1 MTKNVSI
8 KLVDIKSLRKI
19 LLKKGF
25 LLFRKSIVKRQTSL
39 KNLYKISLVSILI
52 VSFFYFLPPSYKY
65 ISKVLKP
72 NLEIENPSNQ
82 KLTKVLEGKLLD
94 EDELNNESE
103 SNTNQELVYQELYGE
118 VTEED
123 ALERGVRLKASILYQ
138 LFEDTGYSLR
148 DVRINKIAKP
158 VEIGK
163 LPYELKKFQ
172 NVKKRKELFIQI
184 VLPLIL
190 EENNKIL
197 LDRKKLFAI
206 LNKNNN
212 SQSDNEWLNKKFK
225 QYGVSKKDIPTLK
238 RRMDIIPVSMAIAQA
253 AKETGWG
260 TSRFALEGNALFGQW
275 TYTDKGIKPAAA
287 DAGTTHKVMMFN
299 VLKSS
304 VRAYARNLNTHRSYK
319 KMRFA
324 RAIQRDNEGKLNSLE
339 LVNYLDSY
347 AETGKKY
354 TDVLKKII
362 QQNSLTD
369 FDDVKILPSSEAVKN
384 LI

>member
-1 MTKNVSI
+1 M
-8 KLVDIKSLRKI
+8 DIKSLRKI

-25 LLFRKSIVKRQTSL
+25 LISRKSIIRKQNSL
-39 KNLYKISLVSILI
+39 QNLYKISIASLLI
-52 VSFFYFLPPSYKY
+52 ISFFYILPPSYKFVNKL
-65 ISKVLKP
+65 IQP

-82 KLTKVLEGKLLD
+82 KLTQVLEGKLLD
-94 EDELNNESE
+94 ENELNNENYSV
-103 SNTNQELVYQELYGE
+103 TDQDLVYQELYGE

-123 ALERGVRLKASILYQ
+123 NLESGVRLKASVLYQ
-138 LFEDTGYSLR
+138 LFKDTNYNLK
-148 DVRINKIAKP
+148 DVRVNKIAKP

-163 LPYELKKFQ
+163 LPYELKEIE
-172 NVKKRKELFIQI
+172 NTKKRKELFIQI

-212 SQSDNEWLNKKFK
+212 SKSDNDWLNKKFK

-238 RRMDIIPVSMAIAQA
+238 RRMDIIPPSMAIAQA

-287 DAGTTHKVMMFN
+287 DAGTNHKVMMFN

-304 VRAYARNLNTHRSYK
+304 VRAYARNLNTHQSYK
-319 KMRFA
+319 KMRYV
-324 RAIQRDNEGKLNSLE
+324 RAIQRDNEGILNSLE
-339 LVNYLDSY
+339 LVDHLDNY
-347 AETGKKY
+347 AETGKEY
-354 TDVLKKII
+354 TIVLKKII
-362 QQNSLTD
+362 EQNSLTE

>member
-1 MTKNVSI
+1 MIKNVR
-8 KLVDIKSLRKI
+8 LRNMDIKTLRKI
-19 LLKKGF
+19 LSKKGF
-25 LLFRKSIVKRQTSL
+25 LMSRKSLVKKQSSL
-39 KNLYKISLVSILI
+39 HNLYKISLFSILMI
-52 VSFFYFLPPSYKY
+52 GFFYILPPSYNY
-65 ISKVLKP
+65 LSKVFKSNP
-72 NLEIENPSNQ
+72 EIENSSNQ
-82 KLTKVLEGKLLD
+82 TLNLVLDGKLLD
-94 EDELNNESE
+94 DDISNN
-103 SNTNQELVYQELYGE
+103 NFTDQDLVYQELYGE

-123 ALERGVRLKASILYQ
+123 SLESGVRLKASVLYQ
-138 LFEDTGYSLR
+138 LFKDTNYKLS

-163 LPYELKKFQ
+163 LPYELKEIQ
-172 NVKKRKELFIQI
+172 SVKKRKELFIQI

-212 SQSDNEWLNKKFK
+212 SKSENEWLNKKFK
-225 QYGVSKKDIPTLK
+225 QYGVTKKDIPTLK
-238 RRMDIIPVSMAIAQA
+238 RRMDIIPPSMAIAQA

-287 DAGTTHKVMMFN
+287 EAGTTHKVMMFN

-304 VRAYARNLNTHRSYK
+304 VRAYVRNLNTHKSYR
-319 KMRFA
+319 KMRYI
-324 RAIQRDNEGKLNSLE
+324 RAIQRDNDGKLNSLE
-339 LVNYLDSY
+339 LVDYLDKY
-347 AETGKKY
+347 AETGKDY
-354 TDVLKKII
+354 TIILKKII
-362 QQNSLTD
+362 DQNSLND
-369 FDDVKILPSSEAVKN
+369 FDDVKILPDSEAVKN

>member
-1 MTKNVSI
+1 MFKNVKI
-8 KLVDIKSLRKI
+8 NNMDIKSLRKI
-19 LLKKGF
+19 LFKKGF
-25 LLFRKSIVKRQTSL
+25 LISRKSIVKKQSSL
-39 KNLYKISLVSILI
+39 QNLYKISFVSLLI
-52 VSFFYFLPPSYKY
+52 IVFFYFLPPSYKY
-65 ISKVLKP
+65 LS
-72 NLEIENPSNQ
+72 NLFKSNPEIENSSNQ
-82 KLTKVLEGKLLD
+82 KLALVLEGKVLEND
-94 EDELNNESE
+94 VNNF
-103 SNTNQELVYQELYGE
+103 TDQDLVYQELYGE

-123 ALERGVRLKASILYQ
+123 SLETGVRLKASVLYQ
-138 LFEDTGYSLR
+138 LFEDTNYKLN
-148 DVRINKIAKP
+148 DVRKNKVAKP

-163 LPYELKKFQ
+163 LPYELKDIQ
-172 NVKKRKELFIQI
+172 SVKKRKELFIQI
-184 VLPLIL
+184 ILPLIL

-212 SQSDNEWLNKKFK
+212 SKSDNEWLNKKFK
-225 QYGVSKKDIPTLK
+225 QYGISNKDLPTLK
-238 RRMDIIPVSMAIAQA
+238 RRMDIIPPSMAIAQA

-304 VRAYARNLNTHRSYK
+304 VRAYARNLNTHKSYLK
-319 KMRFA
+319 LRYV
-324 RAIQRDNEGKLNSLE
+324 RAIQRDNIGKLNSLE
-339 LVNYLDSY
+339 LVEYLDRY

-354 TDVLKKII
+354 TVILKKII
-362 QQNSLTD
+362 EQNSLTD
-369 FDDVKILPSSEAVKN
+369 FDDVRILPNSEAAKN

>member
-1 MTKNVSI
+1 MLKNVKIKNMDIRSI
-8 KLVDIKSLRKI
+8 KKI
-19 LLKKGF
+19 LSKKGF
-25 LLFRKSIVKRQTSL
+25 FVAKKSILKKESSL
-39 KNLYKISLVSILI
+39 HNIYKISFASLLI
-52 VSFFYFLPPSYKY
+52 ISFFYILPPSYKY
-65 ISKVLKP
+65 MSKVFKANP
-72 NLEIENPSNQ
+72 EIENSSNK
-82 KLTKVLEGKLLD
+82 KLTLILEGKTFD
-94 EDELNNESE
+94 EENES
-103 SNTNQELVYQELYGE
+103 NYTDQDLVYKELYGE
-118 VTEED
+118 VTKED
-123 ALERGVRLKASILYQ
+123 TLETGVRLKASVLYQ
-138 LFEDTGYSLR
+138 LFEDTEYKLS

-163 LPYELKKFQ
+163 LPYELKEIQ

-225 QYGVSKKDIPTLK
+225 QYGVIKKDIPTLK
-238 RRMDIIPVSMAIAQA
+238 RRMDIIPASMAIAQA

-304 VRAYARNLNTHRSYK
+304 VRAYARNLNTHKSYRE
-319 KMRFA
+319 MRYV
-324 RAIQRDNEGKLNSLE
+324 RAIQRDNFGKLNSLE
-339 LVNYLDSY
+339 LVDYLNKY
-347 AETGKKY
+347 AETGKEY
-354 TDVLKKII
+354 TIVLKK
-362 QQNSLTD
+362 NY
-369 FDDVKILPSSEAVKN
+369 
-384 LI
+384 

>member
-1 MTKNVSI
+1 MLKNVKIKNMDIRSI
-8 KLVDIKSLRKI
+8 KKI
-19 LLKKGF
+19 LSKKGF
-25 LLFRKSIVKRQTSL
+25 FVAKKSILKKESSL
-39 KNLYKISLVSILI
+39 HNIYKISFASLLI
-52 VSFFYFLPPSYKY
+52 ISFFYILPPSYKY
-65 ISKVLKP
+65 MSKVFKANP
-72 NLEIENPSNQ
+72 EIENSSNK
-82 KLTKVLEGKLLD
+82 KLTLILEGKTFD
-94 EDELNNESE
+94 EENES
-103 SNTNQELVYQELYGE
+103 NYTDQDLVYKELYGE
-118 VTEED
+118 VTKED
-123 ALERGVRLKASILYQ
+123 TLETGVRLKASVLYQ
-138 LFEDTGYSLR
+138 LFEDTEYKLS

-163 LPYELKKFQ
+163 LPYELKEIQ

-225 QYGVSKKDIPTLK
+225 QYGVIKKDIPTLK
-238 RRMDIIPVSMAIAQA
+238 RRMDIIPASMAIAQA

-304 VRAYARNLNTHRSYK
+304 VRAYARNLNTHKSYRE
-319 KMRFA
+319 MRYV
-324 RAIQRDNEGKLNSLE
+324 RAIQRDNFGKLNSLE
-339 LVNYLDSY
+339 LVDYLNKY
-347 AETGKKY
+347 AETGKEY
-354 TDVLKKII
+354 TIVLKKII
-362 QQNSLTD
+362 EQNSLLD
-369 FDDVKILPSSEAVKN
+369 FDDVKILPDSEAVKN

>member
-1 MTKNVSI
+1 MFNNIKIKSMDI
-8 KLVDIKSLRKI
+8 KLLRKI

-25 LLFRKSIVKRQTSL
+25 LLSKKSVIKKQTSL
-39 KNLYKISLVSILI
+39 QNLYKISFASLIIIL
-52 VSFFYFLPPSYKY
+52 FFYILPPSYKFLAE
-65 ISKVLKP
+65 IFKP
-72 NLEIENPSNQ
+72 NLEIENSSSQ
-82 KLTKVLEGKLLD
+82 KLVQVLEGKSID
-94 EDELNNESE
+94 EVMNND
-103 SNTNQELVYQELYGE
+103 NNDGTNQDLVYQELYGE

-123 ALERGVRLKASILYQ
+123 TLESGVRLKASVLYQ
-138 LFEDTGYSLR
+138 LFEDTNYKLK
-148 DVRINKIAKP
+148 DVRASKIAKP

-163 LPYELKKFQ
+163 LPYELKEIQ
-172 NVKKRKELFIQI
+172 NTEKRKELFIQI

-212 SQSDNEWLNKKFK
+212 SKSDNECLNKKFK

-238 RRMDIIPVSMAIAQA
+238 RRMDIIPPSMAIAQA

-287 DAGTTHKVMMFN
+287 EAGTTHKVMMFN

-304 VRAYARNLNTHRSYK
+304 VRAYTRNLNTHKSYR
-319 KMRFA
+319 KMRYV
-324 RAIQRDNEGKLNSLE
+324 RAIQRDNFGELNSLE
-339 LVNYLDSY
+339 LVDHLDRY
-347 AETGKKY
+347 AETGKEY
-354 TDVLKKII
+354 TIILKKII
-362 QQNSLTD
+362 EQNALID
-369 FDDVKILPSSEAVKN
+369 FDDVKILPNSEAVKN

>member
-1 MTKNVSI
+1 MFKNVKI
-8 KLVDIKSLRKI
+8 NNMDIKSLRKI
-19 LLKKGF
+19 LFKKGF
-25 LLFRKSIVKRQTSL
+25 LISRKSIVKKQSSL
-39 KNLYKISLVSILI
+39 QNLYKISFVSLLI
-52 VSFFYFLPPSYKY
+52 IVFFYFLPPSYKY
-65 ISKVLKP
+65 LS
-72 NLEIENPSNQ
+72 NLFKSNPEIENSSNQ
-82 KLTKVLEGKLLD
+82 KLALVLEGKVLEND
-94 EDELNNESE
+94 VNNF
-103 SNTNQELVYQELYGE
+103 TDQDLVYQELYGE

-123 ALERGVRLKASILYQ
+123 SLETGVRLKASVLYQ
-138 LFEDTGYSLR
+138 LFEDTNYKLN
-148 DVRINKIAKP
+148 DVRKNKVAKP

-163 LPYELKKFQ
+163 LPYELKDIQ
-172 NVKKRKELFIQI
+172 SVKKRKELFIQI

-212 SQSDNEWLNKKFK
+212 SKSDNEWLNKKFK
-225 QYGVSKKDIPTLK
+225 QYGISNKDLPTLK
-238 RRMDIIPVSMAIAQA
+238 RRMDIIPPSMAIAQA

-304 VRAYARNLNTHRSYK
+304 VRAYARNLNTHKSYLK
-319 KMRFA
+319 LRYV
-324 RAIQRDNEGKLNSLE
+324 RAIQRDNIGKLNSLE
-339 LVNYLDSY
+339 LVEYLDRY
-347 AETGKKY
+347 AETGKEY
-354 TDVLKKII
+354 TVILKKII
-362 QQNSLTD
+362 EQNSLTD
-369 FDDVKILPSSEAVKN
+369 FDDVRILPNSEAAKN

>member
-1 MTKNVSI
+1 MLKGV
-8 KLVDIKSLRKI
+8 KLKKMDIKSLRKI
-19 LLKKGF
+19 LSKKGF
-25 LLFRKSIVKRQTSL
+25 LLSRKSLVKRQSSL
-39 KNLYKISLVSILI
+39 ENLYKISFASLLI
-52 VSFFYFLPPSYKY
+52 ISFFYILPSSYKY
-65 ISKVLKP
+65 FSNIFKSNP
-72 NLEIENPSNQ
+72 EIENSSNQ
-82 KLTKVLEGKLLD
+82 KLVQVLEGKFVD
-94 EDELNNESE
+94 EKEIENN
-103 SNTNQELVYQELYGE
+103 TDQDLVYQELYGE

-123 ALERGVRLKASILYQ
+123 SLETGVRLKASVLYQ
-138 LFEDTGYSLR
+138 LFEDTKYKLS

-163 LPYELKKFQ
+163 LPYELKEIQ

-197 LDRKKLFAI
+197 LDRTKLFAI

-212 SQSDNEWLNKKFK
+212 SKSDNEWLIKKFK
-225 QYGVSKKDIPTLK
+225 QYGVTKKDIPTLK
-238 RRMDIIPVSMAIAQA
+238 RRMDIIPPSMAIAQA

-287 DAGTTHKVMMFN
+287 DAGTKHKVMMFN

-304 VRAYARNLNTHRSYK
+304 VRAYTRNLNTHKSYK
-319 KMRFA
+319 EMRYV
-324 RAIQRDNEGKLNSLE
+324 RAIQRDNLGKLMSLE
-339 LVNYLDSY
+339 LVDYLDKY
-347 AETGKKY
+347 AETGKEY
-354 TDVLKKII
+354 TIILKKII
-362 QQNSLTD
+362 EQNSLTD
-369 FDDVKILPSSEAVKN
+369 FDDVKILPNSEAVKN